1 MLNSRH
7 SEAILSPSLSRITKR
22 MRSSITEHFLHGMF
36 NPALGQGKSVTHV
49 SGTFCYLCLGTVKSS
64 LQANRTHECVHSC
77 SNSVN
82 QAWSH
87 KRRGVTSPTVK
98 RRTDGAVRLRQ
109 FSPPESSGRPRF
121 YPAPGNV

>member
-49 SGTFCYLCLGTVKSS
+49 SGTFCYLCLGTVIISCES
-64 LQANRTHECVHSC
+64 ASPALTSRYRDFHRDYIGIVTLGRRLTAETASRPQAT
-77 SNSVN
+77 
-82 QAWSH
+82 
-87 KRRGVTSPTVK
+87 P
-98 RRTDGAVRLRQ
+98 
-109 FSPPESSGRPRF
+109 
-121 YPAPGNV
+121 